1 MAERLMLIDVAFWIF
16 MVAVF
21 ALSHLVNLPLLSADA
36 IVTMW
41 SVHLSKHSS
50 EKFMSVVTFWG
61 IRAVRRM
68 AASDES
74 AMHLMGGVVGIWD
87 VLCDLVC
94 FSSLCL
100 SLHLIWLFLLLWVR
114 DNEFQIGGNE
124 FLRIKRWEEWIAYNL
139 EQLDNLY

>member
-36 IVTMW
+36 IVAMW

-74 AMHLMGGVVGIWD
+74 AIHLMGGVVGIWD
-87 VLCDLVC
+87 VICDLVF

-100 SLHLIWLFLLLWVR
+100 SLHFNMIISITLS
-114 DNEFQIGGNE
+114 
-124 FLRIKRWEEWIAYNL
+124 
-139 EQLDNLY
+139 